1 MSMYYEQPS
10 GQGCRIH
17 LVRRLVVAVCVLV
30 ATLGCASAPSL
41 ALPVRGHEL
50 GFSFGAEG
58 EAGTTLSDPG
68 DVAVNEATG
77 DVYVLDRRDDRV
89 VRYGPK
95 GEFVAAWGWDVNA
108 DRKGKSKYEICESD
122 CQAGEAGRAKY
133 QLNGNAVAIAVDNS
147 TQTGDK
153 SAGDVY
159 VLTEYADKTE
169 EEGLTKQ
176 EEETGGHVDS
186 EHEAI
191 DKFSPNGEKLEQTSE
206 ARYEIR
212 EESGG
217 KIEKERVA
225 IALNPAHSY
234 GLAVAPNGSVWLY
247 FEESF
252 PELYDL
258 GDKKLSEDHN
268 PPPLEALLNGEPAP
282 GLVINASEQFYL
294 GEEIEGAIPG
304 THKDA
309 IWEGEVRAVK
319 GTPEL
324 EEVEATTEELEHQVS
339 DSGFAI
345 DSVRG
350 DIYLDSGTSIAE
362 LDPSG
367 ALREQFGDEQREG
380 HPVLEKGAA
389 IAVNANARE
398 VFVADAAANAIDAF
412 VLEEP
417 GPPTIEGVSTQG
429 VTAEAAQ
436 LDATIDPRGRRVSYF
451 FEYGT
456 APCPGACTKVPGGE
470 IGGQAFGEEGFGEEG
485 VDVRLQQG
493 TSAPVLPDTT
503 YHYRVVAESAGGD
516 GGPVSAEGA
525 FTTLPTGSEPTADGR
540 TWEMVSPPDKEGADV
555 DPLGME
561 LPGPIQAA
569 ADGGA
574 ITYIAN
580 GPFAEPEGSR
590 SLETTQILSVRG
602 EQGWTSKD
610 IVTPNSA
617 GTGLILSHPSEYQF
631 FSPDLSLGLLTP
643 VQAGGML
650 AEPPLA
656 PPVSEAERAL
666 AAEGKDYQEKT
677 IYLRDDRPLE
687 PQGEAEAALY
697 HEAQVNGAHI
707 GNPGYVALLTGADAP
722 GAEFGGEDLRFAGAT
737 ANLSHVVIESS
748 APLELGEVEDGLYE
762 WSKERGKEATL
773 EPINVLED
781 DAFERGAYL
790 GGVSTGG
797 ATAARSLNH
806 AISEDGS
813 HIFWGTHGRL
823 YMRDMTKTPEP
834 ETIRLDKVQQGKGEG
849 PVHAVFQTASVDGSR
864 VFFTDEQKLTEESGA
879 GAGMPDLYVCEI
891 VENHSGQLECGLGD
905 LSPER
910 ATGEGEESAGV
921 QDGRSLED
929 VGGVLGA
936 SEDGSYVYFV
946 ANGVLS
952 EAPNAQG
959 EHASPGHCGVE
970 GYPRASCNLYV
981 EHYDSELHQWEAPRF
996 IAALS
1001 SEDEPDWAAEG
1012 QGRLTARVSPNGHYL
1027 AFMSDRPLSGF
1038 DGHPYSPDATA
1049 AGAQGAPAEEVYLY
1063 DASSGRLVC
1072 ASCEPSGARPVGVH
1086 DPSAGAGVSLLVD
1099 ESKTWEGRW
1108 LAGSLPEWPAISAYG
1123 GDAVYENR
1131 VLSDSG
1137 RLFFDSPEELVPQA
1151 TNDEEDVYE
1160 YEPAGVPRGS
1170 HECATHSATYS
1181 ERSEGC
1187 VGLISSGESTSES
1200 AFLDASESG
1209 GEGEHGEELQEGGGD
1224 VFFLTAAKLAP
1235 QDTDGAYDVYDAHE
1249 CTAAEP
1255 CRRSQQGAPSAPCK
1269 SAESCRPFSYSAP
1282 AGGAPA
1288 SATQIG
1294 QGVLPIVEKKP
1305 PQPETRAQK
1314 LAKALGACRHRYTRS
1329 RKKRAA
1335 CEAAARKKYGPVKSK
1350 HAKKSDVHGERKR
1363 GAPR

>member
-1 MSMYYEQPS
+1 MSKHDDEPS
-10 GQGCRIH
+10 GQG
-17 LVRRLVVAVCVLV
+17 RLAPAAWRLALAACALSIS
-30 ATLGCASAPSL
+30 LGCTSAPAH
-41 ALPVRGHEL
+41 ALPVRGDEF
-50 GFSFGAEG
+50 GFAFGAEG
-58 EAGTTLSDPG
+58 AAGTTLSNPG
-68 DVAVNEATG
+68 DVAVDEASG
-77 DVYVLDRRDDRV
+77 DAYVLDRGNNRV

-108 DRKGKSKYEICESD
+108 ARKGKSKYEVCESD

-169 EEGLTKQ
+169 EEGLTKE
-176 EEETGGHVDS
+176 EEETGGHVHVDS
-186 EHEAI
+186 AHEAI
-191 DKFSPNGEKLEQTSE
+191 DKFSPNGEKLEQTDE

-217 KIEKERVA
+217 KIEKEKQA
-225 IALNPAHSY
+225 IELEPAHSY

-247 FEESF
+247 YEEG
-252 PELYDL
+252 LYDL

-268 PPPLEALLNGEPAP
+268 PPPLEASLNGEPAP
-282 GLVINASEQFYL
+282 GLVIDTSEQFYL

-309 IWEGEVRAVK
+309 IWEGAVETVA
-319 GTPEL
+319 GEPEL
-324 EEVEATTEELEHQVS
+324 EEVEATEELERQVGN
-339 DSGFAI
+339 SGFAV
-345 DSVRG
+345 DSARG
-350 DIYLDSGTSIAE
+350 EIYLDSGTSITE
-362 LDPSG
+362 LEPGG

-380 HPVLEKGAA
+380 HPVLEKGG
-389 IAVNANARE
+389 AVAVSASARE
-398 VFVADAAANAIDAF
+398 VFVADTATNAIDVF
-412 VLEEP
+412 IPEEP
-417 GPPTIEGVSTQG
+417 GPPTVEGVSTQG

-436 LDATIDPRGRRVSYF
+436 LDATIDPRGLRVSYF

-456 APCPGACTKVPGGE
+456 APCPGACTRVPGGE
-470 IGGQAFGEEGFGEEG
+470 IGGEGFGEEGFGEEG
-485 VDVRLQQG
+485 VDVRLQEG
-493 TSAPVLPDTT
+493 TSAPVLPNTT
-503 YHYRVVAESAGGD
+503 YHYRVVAESEGGG

-525 FTTLPTGSEPTADGR
+525 FTTLPTSGASTADGR
-540 TWEMVSPPDKEGADV
+540 MWEMVSPPDKDGADV
-555 DPLGME
+555 DPVGEE

-602 EQGWTSKD
+602 EHGWTSKD

-617 GTGLILSHPSEYQF
+617 GTGLELKRPAEYQF
-631 FSPDLSLGLLTP
+631 FSPSLSLALLTP
-643 VQAGGML
+643 AQSGGML

-656 PPVSEAERAL
+656 PPVSEAEKAL

-677 IYLRDDRPLE
+677 IYLRDDSPLE

-697 HEAQVNGAHI
+697 HEAEANGARM
-707 GNPGYVALLTGADAP
+707 GNPGYLALLTGADAP
-722 GAEFGGEDLRFAGAT
+722 GAEFGGENLKFAGAT
-737 ANLSHVVIESS
+737 ASLSHVVVESK
-748 APLELGEVEDGLYE
+748 APLQTGEVTEGLYE
-762 WSKERGKEATL
+762 WSKESGKEATL

-781 DAFERGAYL
+781 DTFEGGAYL
-790 GGVSTGG
+790 GAVSTGG
-797 ATAARSLNH
+797 ATAARNLNH
-806 AISEDGS
+806 AISENGS
-813 HIFWGTHGRL
+813 HIFWGSDGRL

-849 PVHAVFQTASVDGSR
+849 PVHAVFQTASVAGSR
-864 VFFTDEQKLTEESGA
+864 VFFTDEQKLTEGSGA
-879 GAGMPDLYVCEI
+879 GAGMPDLYMCEI
-891 VENHSGQLECGLGD
+891 VENHSGRLECGLRD
-905 LSPER
+905 LTPER
-910 ATGEGEESAGV
+910 ATGEGGESADV
-921 QDGRSLED
+921 QDGDSEED

-970 GYPRASCNLYV
+970 GYPRATCNLYA
-981 EHYDSELHQWEAPRF
+981 EHYDSELHEWEAPSF

-1001 SEDEPDWAAEG
+1001 SDDEPDWAAEG
-1012 QGRLTARVSPNGHYL
+1012 QGRLTARVSPNGRYL
-1027 AFMSDRPLSGF
+1027 AFMSDRPLSSFG
-1038 DGHPYSPDATA
+1038 GHSYSTDATA
-1049 AGAQGAPAEEVYLY
+1049 ADAHGAPAEEVYLY
-1063 DASSGRLVC
+1063 DASSGRIVC
-1072 ASCEPSGARPVGVH
+1072 ASCEPSGARPLGVH
-1086 DPSAGAGVSLLVD
+1086 DPSAGEGASLFVD

-1108 LAGSLPEWPAISAYG
+1108 LAGSLPEWPGISQKSTRAL
-1123 GDAVYENR
+1123 YENR

-1137 RLFFDSPEELVPQA
+1137 RLFFNSPEELVSQA
-1151 TNDEEDVYE
+1151 ANGEEDVYE
-1160 YEPAGVPRGS
+1160 YEPTGVPRGA
-1170 HECATHSATYS
+1170 HECTAHSATYS

-1200 AFLDASESG
+1200 AFLDASEVG

-1224 VFFLTAAKLAP
+1224 VFFVTAAKLAP

-1255 CRRSQQGAPSAPCK
+1255 CRPSQQGTPPTPCK
-1269 SAESCRPFSYSAP
+1269 SAESCRPFSYSPP

-1288 SATQIG
+1288 SATHTG

-1305 PQPETRAQK
+1305 PQETRAQK
-1314 LAKALGACRHRYTRS
+1314 LAKALKACRNRYAHS

-1335 CEAAARKKYGPVKSK
+1335 CERTARKKYGPVKSK
-1350 HAKKSDVHGERKR
+1350 HAKNSDVHGARKR
-1363 GAPR
+1363 GALR